1 MSKEPSPIPAS
12 NIFIDTEPLQHNL
25 TWDIDDQN
33 NASGLIIYRSFIQEE
48 GEIPNLLINSSNGLP
63 EQEEWQWEV
72 VHETTNI
79 DTTFIDTVNIFSDLT
94 DSELKNIQ
102 ELCKTRKY
110 PKNSMIILEEEMGD
124 VVFIVMSGTV
134 KITRVNDEGK
144 EVILAMLGSGEVFGE
159 MAILDGES
167 RSANAL
173 SQENCEVITIN
184 REDFLNLLKTNNK
197 VSLNLMTEFAIRL
210 RKSDQQIEAL
220 SLDDAEHRIGVSI
233 LNLAEEL
240 GVIRQGV
247 VTVDN
252 LPYQQDIANMA
263 GTSRET
269 VSRVMKIFEDRG
281 LITKA
286 GHKLSIPDYAF
297 FKRIFG

>member
-1 MSKEPSPIPAS
+1 M
-12 NIFIDTEPLQHNL
+12 
-25 TWDIDDQN
+25 DIDFLK
-33 NASGLIIYRSFIQEE
+33 S
-48 GEIPNLLINSSNGLP
+48 
-63 EQEEWQWEV
+63 
-72 VHETTNI
+72 
-79 DTTFIDTVNIFSDLT
+79 VNIFSDLS
-94 DSELKNIQ
+94 DLNSKNIQ

-173 SQENCEVITIN
+173 SQENCEVVTIN

-240 GVIRQGV
+240 GVIRQGE

-281 LITKA
+281 LITKT

>member
-1 MSKEPSPIPAS
+1 MFAK
-12 NIFIDTEPLQHNL
+12 
-25 TWDIDDQN
+25 
-33 NASGLIIYRSFIQEE
+33 REE
-48 GEIPNLLINSSNGLP
+48 
-63 EQEEWQWEV
+63 
-72 VHETTNI
+72 
-79 DTTFIDTVNIFSDLT
+79 
-94 DSELKNIQ
+94 
-102 ELCKTRKY
+102 Y

-173 SQENCEVITIN
+173 SQENCEVVTIN
-184 REDFLNLLKTNNK
+184 REDFLNIIKTNNK
-197 VSLNLMTEFAIRL
+197 VALNLMTEFAIRL

-233 LNLAEEL
+233 LNLAEEM
-240 GVIRQGV
+240 GVIRQGA
-247 VTVDN
+247 VTVEN

-269 VSRVMKIFEDRG
+269 VSRVMKIFEERG
-281 LITKA
+281 LITKS

>member
-1 MSKEPSPIPAS
+1 M
-12 NIFIDTEPLQHNL
+12 
-25 TWDIDDQN
+25 DIDFLK
-33 NASGLIIYRSFIQEE
+33 S
-48 GEIPNLLINSSNGLP
+48 
-63 EQEEWQWEV
+63 
-72 VHETTNI
+72 
-79 DTTFIDTVNIFSDLT
+79 VNIFSDLS
-94 DSELKNIQ
+94 DSELKSIQ

-173 SQENCEVITIN
+173 SQENCEVVTIN

-233 LNLAEEL
+233 LNLAKNSL
-240 GVIRQGV
+240 
-247 VTVDN
+247 
-252 LPYQQDIANMA
+252 
-263 GTSRET
+263 
-269 VSRVMKIFEDRG
+269 K
-281 LITKA
+281 K
-286 GHKLSIPDYAF
+286 SIVWNT
-297 FKRIFG
+297 